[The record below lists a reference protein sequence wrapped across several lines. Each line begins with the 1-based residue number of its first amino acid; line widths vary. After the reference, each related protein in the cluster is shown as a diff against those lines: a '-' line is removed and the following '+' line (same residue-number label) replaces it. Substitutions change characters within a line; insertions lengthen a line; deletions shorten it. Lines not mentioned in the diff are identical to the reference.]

1 MMSPAA
7 RKAWVG
13 IVIRHDG
20 AAAIEWAVA
29 LVAAGRDARR
39 LVELASMSGET
50 YLHDVSDAFHDA
62 LVEVGERAAA
72 DLAEG
77 LHYAED
83 VSRDIVAGT
92 LAGRRAAW
100 EMVRLSLV
108 LDDPP
113 DLAGWAAADDDY
125 SLADSGVLTLE
136 EAEARTRT
144 TATTY
149 LANRRRAPTD

>member
-1 MMSPAA
+1 MMSRAA
-7 RKAWVG
+7 RKAWVA

-20 AAAIEWAVA
+20 AAAIDWAVT
-29 LVAAGRDARR
+29 LVAAGREPRR

-62 LVEVGERAAA
+62 LVEVGEGAAA

-83 VSRDIVAGT
+83 VSVDVLAGT
-92 LAGRRAAW
+92 VSGRQAAW

-108 LDDPP
+108 FDGPP
-113 DLAGWAAADDDY
+113 ELAAWAAADDDY
-125 SLADSGVLTLE
+125 ALADSGVLTS
-136 EAEARTRT
+136 AEADTRT
-144 TATTY
+144 KSTATTY
-149 LANRRRAPTD
+149 LANRRHAPTG